1 MIHVRDDLLERL
13 RGRQLLHGAEHRIAP
28 AVAAAGRIDEK
39 VVDEHRL
46 RLGRVAPELAD
57 GLTAGLGREQV
68 VARRFR
74 ALRQHLVE
82 RALRLGERVLL
93 CVRGA
98 GEEQLLRVARDIALP
113 ERLEFL
119 RREHAEIYTLSHIV
133 LLFTPPAG
141 SCAAR

>member
-1 MIHVRDDLLERL
+1 MRDDLLERL

-46 RLGRVAPELAD
+46 RLSRVAPELAD
-57 GLTAGLGREQV
+57 GLTTGLRREQV
-68 VARRFR
+68 VVRRVR

-93 CVRGA
+93 RVRRA
-98 GEEQLLRVARDIALP
+98 GEEQLLRVARDVALP
-113 ERLEFL
+113 ERPEFL
-119 RREHAEIYTLSHIV
+119 RSQHAEIYTLSHIV
-133 LLFTPPAG
+133 LLFMPPAG